1 MMLSA
6 YTLLC
11 FDPNAVMTRTG
22 STTAQVIS
30 TRLGRAHIAI
40 VVAVLMS
47 AACATRKPAVVT
59 PPPVAPR
66 TSAEPLTFTATAY
79 CTGHVTATGASVSA
93 GVVAADPAVLPMGTV
108 IRITGAAPMT
118 ARIASSIPARA
129 CAIITWISTLPI
141 APRRA
146 DSVAGRFA

>member
-1 MMLSA
+1 
-6 YTLLC
+6 
-11 FDPNAVMTRTG
+11 MTRTG

-108 IRITGAAPMT
+108 IRITGAAPYDGSYRVLDT
-118 ARIASSIPARA
+118 GARVRNHHVDLYIADCAAARRFGRRSVRVTVIEPAR
-129 CAIITWISTLPI
+129 
-141 APRRA
+141 
-146 DSVAGRFA
+146 